1 MTHVQAASDPR
12 SASSRKPL
20 RGRIGLGIAVFALL
34 FVVIAP
40 FYYVVTSSFKEPQ
53 AIISRVPTVLPIPF
67 TLEHYQKLLRSSAFP
82 TYLANSIWVAGGTM
96 LICVVLSTLAAYG
109 LYRLRLPGRT
119 AMFRVILVTYAF
131 PGVLLLIPLYG
142 MLSSLKLVDTLLAL
156 VIINVTFTAPFAV
169 WMLQA
174 FFGTIPD
181 ELEEAAALDG
191 ASRLQTLTRVV
202 LPLAAPGV
210 ASVAIFAF
218 ITSWTEYMFASVLI
232 LSDANRTVPV
242 GLAGI
247 IGQYQ
252 VDWGLLL
259 AGATL
264 TMLPVLILF
273 SLVGRNFIEGLTA
286 GAVK

>member
-1 MTHVQAASDPR
+1 MTTRIRHR
-12 SASSRKPL
+12 SLLAL
-20 RGRIGLGIAVFALL
+20 GLLGLL
-34 FVVIAP
+34 LVVVAP
-40 FYYVVTSSFKEPQ
+40 FYYVATSSFKLPQ
-53 AIISRVPTVLPIPF
+53 EVIAQVPTLFPQSF
-67 TLEHYQKLLRSSAFP
+67 TLQHYEKLLRSSNFP
-82 TYLANSIWVAGGTM
+82 TYLANSLLVASGTM
-96 LICVVLSTLAAYG
+96 GICVTLSTLAAYG
-109 LYRLRLPGRT
+109 LYRMQLPAGKFL
-119 AMFRVILVTYAF
+119 FRIILVTYAF

-142 MLSSLKLVDTLLAL
+142 LLSQLGLVDRLVAL
-156 VIINVTFTAPFAV
+156 VIVNVTFTAPFAV
-169 WMLQA
+169 WMLRA
-174 FFGTIPD
+174 FFTAIPG

-191 ASRLQTLTRVV
+191 ATRAQTLIRIV

-218 ITSWTEYMFASVLI
+218 IMAWTEYMFASVLI
-232 LSDANRTVPV
+232 LSDANRPVPV

-259 AGATL
+259 AGATV

-273 SLVGRNFIEGLTA
+273 SLVGHYFVEGLTA

>member
-1 MTHVQAASDPR
+1 MSTNARRLLFLTPAIVLLGLLVLGPFYWIF
-12 SASSRKPL
+12 SASIKAPQE
-20 RGRIGLGIAVFALL
+20 IIA
-34 FVVIAP
+34 
-40 FYYVVTSSFKEPQ
+40 
-53 AIISRVPTVLPIPF
+53 RVPTLFPQSF
-67 TLEHYQKLLRSSAFP
+67 TLQHYDKLLNSSAFP
-82 TYLANSIWVAGGTM
+82 TYLVNSVLVSVGTM
-96 LICVVLSTLAAYG
+96 VITVVLATLAAYG
-109 LYRLRLPGRT
+109 LYRLRFPGRGVV
-119 AMFRVILVTYAF
+119 FRIILVTYAF

-142 MLSSLKLVDTLLAL
+142 MMSRLGLIDSIAAL
-156 VIINVTFTAPFAV
+156 IIINVTFAAPFAV

-174 FFGTIPD
+174 FFRTIPE

-191 ASRLQTLTRVV
+191 ASRIKIILRIL

-218 ITSWTEYMFASVLI
+218 IMSWTEYMFASVLI
-232 LSDANRTVPV
+232 ISDTNRTLPV

-252 VDWGLLL
+252 IDWGLLL

-264 TMLPVLILF
+264 TTVPVLILF
-273 SLVGRNFIEGLTA
+273 ALVGRYFVEGLTA

>member
-1 MTHVQAASDPR
+1 MTR
-12 SASSRKPL
+12 
-20 RGRIGLGIAVFALL
+20 RIRNRAFLALGVFLLL
-34 FVVIAP
+34 FIVIAP
-40 FYYVVTSSFKEPQ
+40 FYYVITSSFKAPQ
-53 AIISRVPTVLPIPF
+53 EIIARTPTLIPQSF
-67 TLEHYQKLLRSSAFP
+67 TLQHYEKLFRSSNFP
-82 TYLANSIWVAGGTM
+82 IYLVNSLIVALGAM
-96 LICVVLSTLAAYG
+96 LICVALSTPAAYG
-109 LYRLRLPGRT
+109 LYRLRLPGGKLL
-119 AMFRVILVTYAF
+119 FRVILVTYAF

-142 MLSSLKLVDTLLAL
+142 MLSQLGLIDRLLAL
-156 VIINVTFTAPFAV
+156 IIINVTFTAPFAV
-169 WMLQA
+169 WMLRA
-174 FFGTIPD
+174 FFTTIPL

-191 ASRLQTLTRVV
+191 ATRLQALMRIV
-202 LPLAAPGV
+202 LPLSAPGV

-259 AGATL
+259 AGATV
-264 TMLPVLILF
+264 TMLPVLFLF
-273 SLVGRNFIEGLTA
+273 SLVGRSFVEGLTA

>member
-1 MTHVQAASDPR
+1 MIVQ
-12 SASSRKPL
+12 L
-20 RGRIGLGIAVFALL
+20 RNRILLGAGVLL
-34 FVVIAP
+34 LLLVVVAP
-40 FYYVVTSSFKEPQ
+40 FYYVVTSSVKAPQ
-53 AIISRVPTVLPIPF
+53 EIIARTPTLLPQSF
-67 TLEHYQKLLRSSAFP
+67 TWQHYEKLFRSSSFP
-82 TYLANSIWVAGGTM
+82 TYLTNSILVAFATM

-109 LYRLRLPGRT
+109 LYRMQLPGGKFL
-119 AMFRVILVTYAF
+119 FRVILVTYAF

-142 MLSSLKLVDTLLAL
+142 MLSQLGLIDRLWAL

-174 FFGTIPD
+174 FFTSIPA

-191 ASRLQTLTRVV
+191 ANRFQTLTRVV

-218 ITSWTEYMFASVLI
+218 ITAWTEYMFASVLI
-232 LSDANRTVPV
+232 ISDANRTVPV

-259 AGATL
+259 AGATV
-264 TMLPVLILF
+264 TMVPVLLLF
-273 SLVGRNFIEGLTA
+273 SLVGRNFVEGLTA

>member
-1 MTHVQAASDPR
+1 MNST
-12 SASSRKPL
+12 
-20 RGRIGLGIAVFALL
+20 RGSRIGLGVAVFALL

-53 AIISRVPTVLPIPF
+53 AIIARVPTLLPLPL
-67 TLEHYQKLLRSSAFP
+67 TLEHYQKLLRSSDFP
-82 TYLANSIWVAGGTM
+82 TYLANSLWVAAGTM

-142 MLSSLKLVDTLLAL
+142 MLSSLKLVDSLLAL
-156 VIINVTFTAPFAV
+156 VIVNVTFTAPFAV

-181 ELEEAAALDG
+181 ELEEAAASDG
-191 ASRLQTLTRVV
+191 ASRLQTLTRIV

-264 TMLPVLILF
+264 TTLPVLILF